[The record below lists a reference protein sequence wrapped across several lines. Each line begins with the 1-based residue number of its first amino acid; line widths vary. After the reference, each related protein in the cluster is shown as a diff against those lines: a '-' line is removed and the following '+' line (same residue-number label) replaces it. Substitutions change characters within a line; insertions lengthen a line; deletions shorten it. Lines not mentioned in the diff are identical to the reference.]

1 MSIPSEIHIIKSP
14 ITKAD
19 LKKIAGE
26 RFGDLVKG
34 AVDIEQEIM
43 ALGGEFH
50 MDESVFLHEQCQS
63 KSDSTWGINLYP
75 DRDGDDTIEYDS
87 VINLKPALGN
97 RTRNIDNLEIQ
108 EKIKKI
114 VKKLILE

>member
-1 MSIPSEIHIIKSP
+1 MSELHIIENP
-14 ITKAD
+14 ITRVE
-19 LKKIAGE
+19 LKKIAEE

-34 AVDIEQEIM
+34 AVDIEQETM
-43 ALGGEFH
+43 VLGGEFH
-50 MDESVFLHEQCQS
+50 MDELNFLYEQRGS
-63 KSDSTWGINLYP
+63 RSEDVWGINLYP
-75 DRDGDDTIEYDS
+75 DKFGDDMIEYDS

-97 RTRNIDNLEIQ
+97 RTRGVDNIEIQ